1 MKRFLPIIATIPA
14 LAACDGPQSVF
25 GANSVE
31 AETVG
36 MLGWIV
42 FAGAGVILLLVIGLT
57 LYAMTMPIDARRWLT
72 NNSFVIGG
80 GIVFPVVTL
89 SVLLIFGLSMTGA
102 NSSRGEEPALRIAMT
117 GEQFWWRVA
126 YSPGEAGNAFD
137 SANEIHIPTGR
148 PVEITLRSADV
159 IHSFWVPQLSGKL
172 DMIPGLV
179 NTLIVNAR
187 DPGIYRGQCAEYCG
201 AQHAQ
206 MAFYVIAHEPAEFEQ
221 WLADKSQPAQAA
233 VTDPAGTGADL
244 FISNG
249 CGACHTIRG
258 TQASGTIGPDLT
270 HVGSRHSIGAGILP
284 NSDGAIAAFI
294 SSSQH
299 IKPDNLMPSFDTLNE
314 QELQAIA
321 AYLESLQ

>member
-1 MKRFLPIIATIPA
+1 MKRSIPIIAAIPA
-14 LAACDGPQSVF
+14 LTACDGPQSVF
-25 GANSVE
+25 GANSAE
-31 AETVG
+31 AETVA
-36 MLGWIV
+36 LLSWIM
-42 FAGAGVILLLVIGLT
+42 FAGAGVILLLVVGLT
-57 LYAMTMPIDARRWLT
+57 VYAMTMPVGARRWLT

-89 SVLLIFGLSMTGA
+89 SVLLIVGLSMTGA

-117 GEQFWWRVA
+117 GEQFWWRVT
-126 YSPGEAGNAFD
+126 YSPGDAGNAFN

-148 PVEITLRSADV
+148 PVEITLQSADV
-159 IHSFWVPQLSGKL
+159 IHSFWVPQLAGKL

-179 NTLIVNAR
+179 NTIIVNAR
-187 DPGIYRGQCAEYCG
+187 DTGVYRGQCAEYCG

-206 MAFYVIAHEPAEFEQ
+206 MAFYVVAHEPADFEQ
-221 WLADKSQPAQAA
+221 WLADKSQPAQATA
-233 VTDPAGTGADL
+233 AEVGGTGADL
-244 FISNG
+244 FIANG

-258 TQASGTIGPDLT
+258 TPANGTIGPDLT

-284 NSDGAIAAFI
+284 NEEGAIAAFI

-299 IKPDNLMPSFDTLNE
+299 IKPDNLMPSFATLNE

-321 AYLESLQ
+321 SYLGSLE